1 MIPLGFKGTFVEGF
15 EDFFSVRNTYGYI
28 TLVVPDVG
36 NGPREHRRRKP
47 GIHGR

>member
-36 NGPREHRRRKP
+36 DGPWEHRRRKP